1 MCQMLEKAKTTYYH
15 NKITECGH
23 DSRSLFRLMDSLLGR
38 EQEKHLP
45 SMDSAMDTA
54 GAFSS
59 YFDEKV
65 HKIRVNLD
73 EQAANS
79 VFGKAEAAG
88 TPTYSSNL
96 VTFNVATEKEV
107 SEVIKKSATKTCAL
121 DPIPTQILKKHVSSL
136 IPVITKLVNLSMET
150 GCVPSSFEKALVT
163 PLLKKIK
170 PQSRRHEELQA
181 RLQSPLCFQSVRV
194 CCASEIIEP
203 SGCYQS
209 T

>member
-1 MCQMLEKAKTTYYH
+1 MHKCKMFSLLVHMIVYLINTLLLLPGLSSYDQMSRGIVMRAHGLNVIGDAERRWRRTRLASDLSLFKEQRRLVCQMLEKAKTTYYH

-23 DSRSLFRLMDSLLGR
+23 DNRSLFRLMDCLLGH

-79 VFGKAEAAG
+79 VFGRAEDSWN
-88 TPTYSSNL
+88 TNIQ
-96 VTFNVATEKEV
+96 FW
-107 SEVIKKSATKTCAL
+107 
-121 DPIPTQILKKHVSSL
+121 
-136 IPVITKLVNLSMET
+136 
-150 GCVPSSFEKALVT
+150 
-163 PLLKKIK
+163 
-170 PQSRRHEELQA
+170 
-181 RLQSPLCFQSVRV
+181 SPLKWYLRRK
-194 CCASEIIEP
+194 
-203 SGCYQS
+203 
-209 T
+209 

>member
-1 MCQMLEKAKTTYYH
+1 MEGVVNISVNIMISGKRRRIPFKEQRRLVCQMLEKAKTTYYH

-79 VFGKAEAAG
+79 VFGKAEEAG

-96 VTFNVATEKEV
+96 VTFKVATEKEV

-121 DPIPTQILKKHVSSL
+121 DPIPTQILKKL
-136 IPVITKLVNLSMET
+136 LV
-150 GCVPSSFEKALVT
+150 
-163 PLLKKIK
+163 
-170 PQSRRHEELQA
+170 H
-181 RLQSPLCFQSVRV
+181 
-194 CCASEIIEP
+194 
-203 SGCYQS
+203 
-209 T
+209 

>member
-1 MCQMLEKAKTTYYH
+1 MLEKAKTTYYH

-38 EQEKHLP
+38 EHIHIQ
-45 SMDSAMDTA
+45 SMDSAVDTA

-59 YFDEKV
+59 HFDEKV

-79 VFGKAEAAG
+79 VFGRAEEAG
-88 TPTYSSNL
+88 TPTYSFNL
-96 VTFNVATEKEV
+96 VTFKVATEKEV

-136 IPVITKLVNLSMET
+136 FNT
-150 GCVPSSFEKALVT
+150 CHH
-163 PLLKKIK
+163 KIGK
-170 PQSRRHEELQA
+170 SIHGNG
-181 RLQSPLCFQSVRV
+181 LCT
-194 CCASEIIEP
+194 III
-203 SGCYQS
+203 
-209 T
+209 

>member
-1 MCQMLEKAKTTYYH
+1 
-15 NKITECGH
+15 
-23 DSRSLFRLMDSLLGR
+23 MDSLLGR
-38 EQEKHLP
+38 EQEKNLP

-59 YFDEKV
+59 YFDEKI
-65 HKIRVNLD
+65 HKICVNLD

-79 VFGKAEAAG
+79 VFGIVEEAG

-96 VTFNVATEKEV
+96 VTFKMATEKEV
-107 SEVIKKSATKTCAL
+107 SEVINKSATKTCAL
-121 DPIPTQILKKHVSSL
+121 DPISTHVSSL

-150 GCVPSSFEKALVT
+150 GCVPSSFKKALVT
-163 PLLKKIK
+163 PLLKKTN

-181 RLQSPLCFQSVRV
+181 RLQFSFRFQSVRV
-194 CCASEIIEP
+194 FCASEIIEP